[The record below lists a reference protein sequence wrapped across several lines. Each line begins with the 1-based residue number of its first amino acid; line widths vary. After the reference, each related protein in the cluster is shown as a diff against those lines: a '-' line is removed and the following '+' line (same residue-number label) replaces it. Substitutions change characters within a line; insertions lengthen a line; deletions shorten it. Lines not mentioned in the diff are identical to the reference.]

1 MEAQIQKLKRG
12 RRPIPE
18 DQKKKKVSTILK
30 PETYSELSGEIEN
43 GEAESHGQRIAQI
56 VEMYYKKKNKKAKA
70 S

>member
-1 MEAQIQKLKRG
+1 M
-12 RRPIPE
+12 PD

-30 PETYSELSGEIEN
+30 PETYSELSDEIEN

-56 VEMYYKKKNKKAKA
+56 VEMYYRNKAKA